1 MVDKFPGRILILI
14 YNISNFVH
22 YFRNDRYMMKK
33 YFVLFFFLILAGSAN
48 LSAQSDAGN
57 QDRAG
62 VNNNFTLNEAVSMY
76 PNPVENYL
84 TIRSNLPITRVQVYS
99 LLGDLIKDVNTNFL
113 RIDLRDVNSGIYMI
127 KIHSN
132 QFFVTK
138 KLIKK

>member
-1 MVDKFPGRILILI
+1 
-14 YNISNFVH
+14 
-22 YFRNDRYMMKK
+22 MMKK
-33 YFVLFFFLILAGSAN
+33 YALLFLFFIWAGTTAI
-48 LSAQSDAGN
+48 SAQSQANKDDTAGIK
-57 QDRAG
+57 D
-62 VNNNFTLNEAVSMY
+62 NFALNDAVSMY

-99 LLGDLIKDVNTNFL
+99 LVGGLVKDVSVNLL
-113 RIDLRDVNSGIYMI
+113 RIDLRDLNSGIYMI